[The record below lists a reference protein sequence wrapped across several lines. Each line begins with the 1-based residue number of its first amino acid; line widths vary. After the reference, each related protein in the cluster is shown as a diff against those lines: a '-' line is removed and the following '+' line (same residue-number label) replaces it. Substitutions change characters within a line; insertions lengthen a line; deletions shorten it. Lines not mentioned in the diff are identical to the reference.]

1 MIDYA
6 APPPRFAASYEAP
19 GYTSVSALL
28 LRSLA
33 DGIPPALA
41 VQVSGSTGISYA
53 ATGGWATLG
62 GESDPAIPAS
72 PGLLFDIASL
82 TKVVATVPA
91 ALLLHQRRAW
101 HIDDPIVRW
110 LPSAPASPVTIRQ
123 CLTHTS
129 GLVPHRPFYAEY
141 DTPQAVR
148 QVVQAELAS
157 AAGGPVSYSD
167 LGYML
172 VGWAIEQCG
181 GERLDTFV
189 SREVFGPLGLT
200 STGYRPA
207 VPRSLIAAT
216 EADGDQRRR
225 PGLVWG
231 EVHDGNAWA
240 LGGVS
245 GHAGLFSTAADL
257 GRFARALLA
266 PDRHPVLSAATIAL
280 MTSRQAATGDDVRAI
295 GWRLR
300 PATAGWGRWP
310 AATIWHTGFTG
321 TSLLISP
328 ALDTAVVVLS
338 NAIHPVRRLPETA
351 AFRAAL
357 HRAIR
362 AAIQAGRAV
371 Q

>member
-1 MIDYA
+1 VL
-6 APPPRFAASYEAP
+6 PPPRLAASYEAP
-19 GYTSVSALL
+19 GYPSASALL

-33 DGIPPALA
+33 DGIPPAVA
-41 VQVSGSTGISYA
+41 VQVSGSTRISYA

-62 GESDPAIPAS
+62 GESGPAIPAS

-101 HIDDPIVRW
+101 DIDDPVARW
-110 LPSAPASPVTIRQ
+110 LPGAPASRVTIRQ
-123 CLTHTS
+123 CLTHTA
-129 GLVPHRPFYAEY
+129 GLVPHRPFYEQP
-141 DTPQAVR
+141 DTPEAVR
-148 QVVQAELAS
+148 LAVQAELAN
-157 AAGGPVSYSD
+157 AVGGPVSYSD

-172 VGWAIEQCG
+172 VGWAIEQCA
-181 GERLDTFV
+181 GERLDALV
-189 SREVFGPLGLT
+189 GREVFGPLGLT
-200 STGYRPA
+200 ATGYQPR
-207 VPRSLIAAT
+207 VPRSWIAAT
-216 EADGDQRRR
+216 EADGDQRRG
-225 PGLVWG
+225 PDGSGLVWG

-257 GRFARALLA
+257 GRFARALLR
-266 PDRHPVLSAATIAL
+266 PDRHPVLSAATIAF
-280 MTSRQAATGDDVRAI
+280 MTTRQAAAGDDVRAI

-300 PATAGWGRWP
+300 PAAVGWGRWP

-328 ALDTAVVVLS
+328 SLDTAVVVLS

-362 AAIQAGRAV
+362 SAL
-371 Q
+371 